1 VSSSGRE
8 KLRQIL
14 FCAMQFGTFILVTPE
29 PAPQIAAAAPLEP
42 LLSSNFLSRVMPKHE
57 CDSLLLSLSWQV
69 LPGSASKGNGVHGSR
84 PPVSIGGSYNGSQR
98 VPRTFLPAANPSADA
113 PEQLQLPIFALS
125 AWGISMPAPSPTQQ
139 LPPLDHLG
147 SVPLPE
153 QPRSNAPQPS
163 ATAIKEAESFFGSTY
178 RPMSSM
184 TAPPL
189 TDTATS
195 PGSELS
201 RSAGSKRPSGDV
213 APPTKD
219 RHIDSIPLPPSVI
232 VQSEVLTSHPPQLQ
246 QPQPRTRRYS
256 QWARQHDA
264 HYLQGLVH
272 ALLCFL
278 PAVSYFL
285 FPFMYFL

>member
-1 VSSSGRE
+1 
-8 KLRQIL
+8 
-14 FCAMQFGTFILVTPE
+14 
-29 PAPQIAAAAPLEP
+29 
-42 LLSSNFLSRVMPKHE
+42 
-57 CDSLLLSLSWQV
+57 
-69 LPGSASKGNGVHGSR
+69 VHGSR

-98 VPRTFLPAANPSADA
+98 VPRTFLPAANPLADA

-139 LPPLDHLG
+139 LSALDHLG
-147 SVPLPE
+147 SVPLPK
-153 QPRSNAPQPS
+153 QPGNNLPQPS

-184 TAPPL
+184 TAPPT

-201 RSAGSKRPSGDV
+201 RSAGSKRPSSEV

-219 RHIDSIPLPPSVI
+219 RHIDSIPLPRTVI
-232 VQSEVLTSHPPQLQ
+232 LQTDVLTSHPTQLQ
-246 QPQPRTRRYS
+246 QPQPRTRRYC

-264 HYLQGLVH
+264 HYLQGSVH

-278 PAVSYFL
+278 FPSSYFSTYC
-285 FPFMYFL
+285 F